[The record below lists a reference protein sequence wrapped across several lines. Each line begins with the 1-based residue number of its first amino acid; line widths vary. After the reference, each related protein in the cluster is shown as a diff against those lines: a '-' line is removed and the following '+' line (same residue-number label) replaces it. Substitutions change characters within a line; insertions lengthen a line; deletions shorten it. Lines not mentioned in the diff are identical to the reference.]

1 MRTLPTVL
9 VVCSISVTGL
19 AGQTAAPPP
28 AARTAPSAQEFHVTA
43 AGSEVELDG
52 RLDESAWQ
60 SATAIP
66 IRYEW
71 FPGDSTPA
79 TIETTCLV
87 TFDRSHLYVGFRAK
101 DSHPGSI
108 RANLAD
114 RDAPFQDDTVG
125 FMLDTFNDGRR
136 AFQFRINARGVQ
148 MDAFNSDV
156 DGSEDWS
163 WDAIW
168 DARTVIAED
177 GYTVEV
183 AIPFSSLRF
192 PRTAGAQTW
201 GFLAMRDVPR
211 STRVRLRSNYTDRNR
226 TCLVCQFDKLTGFE
240 AITPGKNIE
249 FDPTFTVARTD
260 VRDPFP
266 AGSLQAGDADPQ
278 AGLSA
283 RWSVTP
289 NVVFSGTINPDF
301 YQVEADAA
309 QLDVNTR
316 FQLFFPEK
324 RPFFLE
330 GQDFFSTPIE
340 AVFTRTVV
348 DPRWGAKLSGKEG
361 PHGFGFFSTQDDR
374 TGITIP
380 GYEGS
385 GFQSLPQHN
394 VGTVLRYR
402 RDLGKAGS
410 TLGALYTGRQSTEGE
425 SYSNRLGGIDG
436 LFRLSGTNSIG
447 AQWLASRTNYPGSIA
462 EEFNQR
468 VDPFTGQAYAF
479 NYNHGSRHWQWG
491 AQSNGASPEF
501 RADSGFVPQVDIR
514 VYRGNAGYTFLGST
528 DKWFNEIFIGGG
540 ADRTEDWHGERAS
553 WGCDFP
559 IEYSGRWQMSVEYNP
574 ACNYEYYLGQ
584 RYTNFRHNFSWSIRP
599 SGLFSLYFSSGIG
612 GTIDFDNARKADQVR
627 LSTGGTFN
635 LLARIEGSVDYTRFA
650 LDVAPGRL
658 FTANQAQTRILYHLS
673 LKTFVRAIVQYT
685 DIDRDPSLYTFP
697 VTERS
702 KRLFTQ
708 FLFSHKLNPQTV
720 FLVGYSDNGVGTPT
734 ITVTKTDRTFFLKI
748 GYAWVL

>member
-1 MRTLPTVL
+1 MKLFVGVL
-9 VVCSISVTGL
+9 AVCAFPATAVV
-19 AGQTAAPPP
+19 AQTTAPPP
-28 AARTAPSAQEFHVTA
+28 AARSAPPAQEFHVTA
-43 AGSEVELDG
+43 ATSAVELDG
-52 RLDESAWQ
+52 RLDEAAWQ

-71 FPGDSTPA
+71 FPGDNTPA
-79 TIETTCLV
+79 SVETTCLV

-101 DSHPGSI
+101 DPQPASI

-168 DARTVIAED
+168 DARTVIDES

-183 AIPFSSLRF
+183 SIPFSSLRF
-192 PRTAGAQTW
+192 QRTNGPQTW
-201 GFLAMRDVPR
+201 GFLAMRDLPR
-211 STRVRLRSNYTDRNR
+211 STRVRLRSSYTDRNR
-226 TCLVCQFDKLTGFE
+226 TCIVCQFDKLTGFE
-240 AITPGKNIE
+240 AISPGRNIE

-266 AGSLQAGDADPQ
+266 AGGLQAGDADPQ

-283 RWSVTP
+283 RWSITP
-289 NVVFSGTINPDF
+289 NVVFSGTVNPDF

-330 GQDFFSTPIE
+330 GQDFFSTPID
-340 AVFTRTVV
+340 AVFTRTVA
-348 DPRWGAKLSGKEG
+348 DPRWGAKVSGKEG
-361 PHGFGFFSTQDDR
+361 PHGFGVFTTQDER

-385 GFQSLPQHN
+385 DFRSLDQHYVGN
-394 VGTVLRYR
+394 VFRYR
-402 RDLGKAGS
+402 RDLGRGGS

-425 SYSNRLGGIDG
+425 PYANRVGGIDG
-436 LFRLSGTNSIG
+436 LFRFSGTDSIG
-447 AQWLASRTNYPGSIA
+447 AQWLGSRTEYPASIA
-462 EEFNQR
+462 ADFDQPA
-468 VDPFTGQAYAF
+468 DPFNGQAYAF
-479 NYNHGSRHWQWG
+479 NYNHGSRHWNWG
-491 AQSNGASPEF
+491 ARSNGSSPGF

-514 VYRGNAGYTFLGST
+514 TYSGQGGYTFLGST
-528 DKWFNEIFIGGG
+528 SRWFNEIFIGAS

-559 IEYSGRWQMSVEYNP
+559 IEYNGRWQMSVNYNP

-599 SGLFSLYFSSGIG
+599 SGLFSLYFNSTTG
-612 GTIDFDNARKADQVR
+612 GTIDFDNARKADQIR
-627 LSTGGTFN
+627 IGTGGTFN
-635 LLARIEGSVDYTRFA
+635 LFARIEGSLDYTRFA
-650 LDVAPGRL
+650 LDVEPGRL
-658 FTANQAQTRILYHLS
+658 FTASQTQTRILYHLS

-685 DIDRDPSLYTFP
+685 DIDRDPSLYLFP

-702 KRLFTQ
+702 KRLFNQ

-720 FLVGYSDNGVGTPT
+720 FLVGYSDNGIGTQT
-734 ITVTKTDRTFFLKI
+734 ISVTKTDRTFFLKI
-748 GYAWVL
+748 GYAWVF